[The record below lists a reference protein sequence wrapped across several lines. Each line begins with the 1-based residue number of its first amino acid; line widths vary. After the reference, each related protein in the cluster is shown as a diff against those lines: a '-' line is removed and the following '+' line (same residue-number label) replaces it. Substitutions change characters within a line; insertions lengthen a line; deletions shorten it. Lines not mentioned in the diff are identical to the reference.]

1 MKKATQVI
9 ILFGL
14 VSLFGDLIYEG
25 ARSINGPYLETL
37 GASAAA
43 VGFFMGFA
51 EFCSY
56 GVRLVSGFL
65 SDRSKSY
72 WLFIFIGYGL
82 LIAVPLMSLTGIWQT
97 AVMFII
103 LERIGKALR
112 GPARDTVV
120 SMASSKI
127 GTGLGFGITEV
138 LDQLGAVAGPL
149 ILTGSLLLAGGG
161 YRKGASAY
169 QSAYALMW
177 FPLVVLMACVAIAY
191 FRVKDPTRLEHS
203 DEIVPPSDKL
213 PRIFWLYTAFTFVS
227 TTGFVNAVLVGYHFK
242 IKGMFADAFIPLLY
256 AIAMAA
262 DAIAAIVIGKAYD
275 IFKNRRPGKTGGL
288 SVLIAIPILTMMMM
302 PCVFSGSQAL
312 AIFGMV
318 LWGVIMGAHETVM
331 RSGVADLTHLKK
343 RGTGY
348 GIFNTSY
355 GLALFAGGAL
365 MGLLYGISLAA
376 LITAAVVIEC
386 AALAVFLVMRREAI
400 ARTV

>member
-191 FRVKDPTRLEHS
+191 FRVKDPTRLEH
-203 DEIVPPSDKL
+203 
-213 PRIFWLYTAFTFVS
+213 
-227 TTGFVNAVLVGYHFK
+227 
-242 IKGMFADAFIPLLY
+242 
-256 AIAMAA
+256 
-262 DAIAAIVIGKAYD
+262 
-275 IFKNRRPGKTGGL
+275 
-288 SVLIAIPILTMMMM
+288 
-302 PCVFSGSQAL
+302 
-312 AIFGMV
+312 
-318 LWGVIMGAHETVM
+318 
-331 RSGVADLTHLKK
+331 
-343 RGTGY
+343 
-348 GIFNTSY
+348 
-355 GLALFAGGAL
+355 
-365 MGLLYGISLAA
+365 
-376 LITAAVVIEC
+376 
-386 AALAVFLVMRREAI
+386 
-400 ARTV
+400 